1 MNVIWTDQ
9 LSKTYRGHGGFRQ
22 ASFAVSKGQV
32 FGCLG
37 PNGAGKS
44 TLVKTLLGFL
54 RLTSGK
60 GLVFGRP
67 LGDKETRRRIGYLP
81 ELFRYHTWLTGEEL
95 LRLHGQ
101 LHRMPESQIRQRI
114 PVVLEQIGMLG
125 QEKKKIASY
134 SKGMQQR
141 IGLGCALIN
150 DPELLFLDEP
160 TSALDPIG
168 RRQIRDL
175 LVHLKAQGKTIFLNS
190 HLLSE
195 VEAVCDALL
204 ILNRGRIVVQGTW
217 EQLQIG
223 SLVGRIRLFCREE
236 TELARLRRLQR
247 QKPEWREAVTI
258 IEPSQAGHHAGN
270 TQTEFTQNRF
280 TLPGFTQTGNTPPGI
295 TLRIVLRTR
304 EEIADWVARLVAE
317 GFAIEE
323 VQVEKP
329 SLEELFF
336 HWIEEKETGPEAK
349 QHLSRHGEV
358 G

>member
-22 ASFAVSKGQV
+22 ASFTVSKGQV

-54 RLTSGK
+54 HPTAGQAEVLGK
-60 GLVFGRP
+60 P
-67 LGDKETRRRIGYLP
+67 LGDKEALRHIGYLP
-81 ELFRYHTWLTGEEL
+81 ELFRYHPWLTGEAL
-95 LRLHGQ
+95 LQLHGQ

-114 PVVLEQIGMLG
+114 PMVLEQIGMLG

-204 ILNRGRIVVQGTW
+204 IINRGQVIVQGTW
-217 EQLQIG
+217 KQLQIG
-223 SLVGRIRLFCREE
+223 TLMGRIRLFSRTE
-236 TELARLRRLQR
+236 TELERLHHLQQ

-258 IEPSQAGHHAGN
+258 IEPSQAGHPA
-270 TQTEFTQNRF
+270 EKSDV
-280 TLPGFTQTGNTPPGI
+280 
-295 TLRIVLRTR
+295 TLRIALQTR
-304 EEIADWVARLVAE
+304 EEIADWVARLVTE
-317 GFAIEE
+317 GFAVQE

-336 HWIEEKETGPEAK
+336 HWIEEKETGSKAK
-349 QHLSRHGEV
+349 QHLSSF
-358 G
+358 

>member
-1 MNVIWTDQ
+1 VNVIWTDQ

-44 TLVKTLLGFL
+44 TLVKTLLGLL
-54 RLTSGK
+54 RPTAGQGQVLGK
-60 GLVFGRP
+60 P
-67 LGDKETRRRIGYLP
+67 LGDKKVRRRIGYLP
-81 ELFRYHTWLTGEEL
+81 ELFRYHTWLTGEQL

-114 PVVLEQIGMLG
+114 PIVLEQIGMLG

-168 RRQIRDL
+168 RRQVRDL

-247 QKPEWREAVTI
+247 QKPEWQECVTVMD
-258 IEPSQAGHHAGN
+258 PPRNGPQAGN
-270 TQTEFTQNRF
+270 TQTRF
-280 TLPGFTQTGNTPPGI
+280 VQTGNPPPGI
-295 TLRIVLRTR
+295 TLRIVLRTH

-317 GFAIEE
+317 GFAVEE

-336 HWIEEKETGPEAK
+336 YWIEQQKDGDRMVEQQDGAK
-349 QHLSRHGEV
+349 HEHLSQKEV
-358 G
+358 R